1 MVPGLDS
8 FREKFKI
15 IRIITLLSA
24 ELPVIFYSQR
34 QTCRFERQKILI

>member
-8 FREKFKI
+8 FREKFKT